1 MSQSESRQQISELMH
16 NWGFWRDQ
24 ARWEELRTAFHPE
37 GTINVTWFHGLFTD
51 FVAASI
57 EMRKRRTGSKHWIG
71 GSLIRL
77 EGDRALSET
86 NVMIMGRSVVHDI
99 EVDTV
104 AYGRFFDL
112 VERRAGVWRILR
124 REAIYEKDRVD
135 PVVAG
140 TTVPFDA
147 NKLAGFP
154 PPYRHLAYSLSSQ
167 GFTVSPDLP
176 TNDSASLA
184 KVYAQGEAWI
194 AGKSPAWA

>member
-1 MSQSESRQQISELMH
+1 
-16 NWGFWRDQ
+16 
-24 ARWEELRTAFHPE
+24 
-37 GTINVTWFHGLFTD
+37 
-51 FVAASI
+51 
-57 EMRKRRTGSKHWIG
+57 MRKRRTGSKHWIG

-104 AYGRFFDL
+104 AYGRFYDF
-112 VERRAGVWRILR
+112 VERREDVWRILR

-140 TTVPFDA
+140 TRVPFDA
-147 NKLAGFP
+147 NKLASFP

-176 TNDSASLA
+176 TNDSASLQ
-184 KVYAQGEAWI
+184 KVYAQGETWI

>member
-1 MSQSESRQQISELMH
+1 MQDLTHKQQISELMH

-24 ARWEELRTAFHPE
+24 ARWDELRTAFHPE
-37 GTINVTWFHGLFTD
+37 GTINVTWFNGLFTD

-77 EGDRALSET
+77 AGDRALSET

-147 NKLAGFP
+147 SKLAGFP

>member
-1 MSQSESRQQISELMH
+1 MH

-24 ARWEELRTAFHPE
+24 ARWDELRTAFHPE

-140 TTVPFDA
+140 TRVPFDA

-176 TNDSASLA
+176 TNDSAPLQ

>member
-1 MSQSESRQQISELMH
+1 MTDSESRQHISELMH

-24 ARWEELRTAFHPE
+24 ARWDELRTAFHPE
-37 GTINVTWFHGLFTD
+37 GTINVTWFNGLFTD

-104 AYGRFFDL
+104 AYGRFYDF
-112 VERRAGVWRILR
+112 VERREGRWRILR

-140 TTVPFDA
+140 TVVPFDA
-147 NKLAGFP
+147 KKLASFP

-184 KVYAQGEAWI
+184 RVYAQGEAWI
-194 AGKSPAWA
+194 TGKSAAWG

>member
-1 MSQSESRQQISELMH
+1 MNAFEDRQAISELMH

-24 ARWEELRTAFHPE
+24 ARWDELRTAFHAE
-37 GTINVTWFHGLFTD
+37 GTINVTWFNGRFSD

-86 NVMIMGRSVVHDI
+86 NVMIMGRSVVHEI

-104 AYGRFFDL
+104 AYGRFFDF
-112 VERRAGVWRILR
+112 VERREGQWRILR

-135 PVVAG
+135 PVAAG
-140 TTVPFDA
+140 TVVPFDA
-147 NKLAGFP
+147 KKLASFP
-154 PPYRHLAYSLSSQ
+154 PAYRHLAYSLSSQ

-184 KVYAQGEAWI
+184 RVQAEGAAWI
-194 AGKSPAWA
+194 TGKGPAWG

>member
-1 MSQSESRQQISELMH
+1 MNEFQDRQAISELMH
-16 NWGFWRDQ
+16 HWCFWRDQ
-24 ARWEELRTAFHPE
+24 ARWDELRTAFHPE
-37 GTINVTWFHGLFTD
+37 GTINVTWFTGLFSD

-57 EMRKRRTGSKHWIG
+57 EMRKRRSGSKHWLG

-77 EGDRALSET
+77 EGNRALSET

-104 AYGRFFDL
+104 AYGRFFDF
-112 VERRAGVWRILR
+112 VERRDGVWRILR

-140 TTVPFDA
+140 TVVPFDA
-147 NKLAGFP
+147 KKLAGFP

-184 KVYAQGEAWI
+184 KVHAQGEAWI
-194 AGKSPAWA
+194 TGKSAAWG

>member
-1 MSQSESRQQISELMH
+1 MQDLTHKQQISELMH

-24 ARWEELRTAFHPE
+24 ARWDELRTAFHPE
-37 GTINVTWFHGLFTD
+37 GTINVTWFNGLFTD

-77 EGDRALSET
+77 AGDRALSET

-147 NKLAGFP
+147 SKLAGFP

-194 AGKSPAWA
+194 AGKSPAWG